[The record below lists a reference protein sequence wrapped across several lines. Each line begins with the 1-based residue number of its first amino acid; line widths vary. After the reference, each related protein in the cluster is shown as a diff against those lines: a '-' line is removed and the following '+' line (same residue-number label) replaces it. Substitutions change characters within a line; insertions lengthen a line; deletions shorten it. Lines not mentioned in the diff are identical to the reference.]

1 VRVLDAFSGISFFS
15 AEFGPV
21 RPDAKLARKAFWVF
35 ICLSFTA
42 LLSLG
47 TQTESANPADEAA
60 LSDALC
66 PIVYPVDETPSEQGY
81 QYIFYGNAFF
91 VNNEGYLV
99 TAAHV
104 LSAFRNGG
112 GQPYILLSR
121 PMAPRRLQ
129 KASLIAVDWEHDVAV
144 LRATPNSFEGNY
156 KVAYLPLTAQGLVA
170 GNAVLALALRPAKV
184 EDAHT
189 FQAPLHDRLTG
200 QVLDY
205 QFTQEEKGAGDTEL
219 LLFDHDVL
227 RGQSGAPVLSADTHE
242 VVGIVDG
249 RWLRPSV
256 VHVATAKLPATLE
269 RSTASVGAAVRI
281 HYAIALLQQNGIAW
295 QPSSQTPAANE
306 PEQNEED
313 DKGFSVPFPVSVVP
327 APYPPQSLFGGEVI
341 LDALVDSDG
350 KLVDVKVVH
359 GDPPFLDKAQSAVE
373 TWSFR
378 PARFAGEPVDARV
391 GVVFEFAEP
400 YLPSPKPRGHTYREP
415 PDSDDGAPLPV
426 YTVEPEYPLNAV
438 AEGSVVVLGIVDAQG
453 QLTSTQVIRDVPP
466 LTAATTAAMHQWRF
480 ASGKKAGENTE
491 SAVIVVAAFRRP
503 ALARVGSAKQSE

>member
-1 VRVLDAFSGISFFS
+1 MRQ
-15 AEFGPV
+15 
-21 RPDAKLARKAFWVF
+21 DAKVTPKSFWLF
-35 ICLSFTA
+35 ICLSFTG
-42 LLSLG
+42 LWSLLG
-47 TQTESANPADEAA
+47 TQSGSANPADEAA
-60 LSDALC
+60 LSDAIC

-121 PMAPRRLQ
+121 PMAPRLLQ

-144 LRATPNSFEGNY
+144 LRATPNPFEGNY
-156 KVAYLPLTAQGLVA
+156 KVAYLPLTAKGLVT
-170 GNAVLALALRPAKV
+170 GNAILGFALRPAKV

-200 QVLDY
+200 RVLDY

-256 VHVATAKLPATLE
+256 VHVATATLPATLE

-281 HYAIALLQQNGIAW
+281 HYAIALLQQHGVAW
-295 QPSSQTPAANE
+295 QTSSQAPASE
-306 PEQNEED
+306 PAQNEDD
-313 DKGFSVPFPVSVVP
+313 DKAFSVPFPVSVVP

-341 LDALVDSDG
+341 VDALVDSDG
-350 KLVDVKVVH
+350 KLADLKVVH
-359 GDPPFLDKAQSAVE
+359 GDPPFLDKAQSAVQ

-378 PARFAGEPVDARV
+378 PARLEGKPIDARV
-391 GVVFEFAEP
+391 GVVFEFADP
-400 YLPSPKPRGHTYREP
+400 YLPSPKPRAHTYPEP
-415 PDSDDGAPLPV
+415 PDSDDRAPLPV
-426 YTVEPEYPLNAV
+426 YAVEPEYPVNAL
-438 AEGSVVVLGIVDAQG
+438 AEGSVVVLGIVDAEG
-453 QLTSTQVIRDVPP
+453 RLTSTRVIRDVPQ
-466 LTAATTAAMHQWRF
+466 LTATTTAAMHQLRF
-480 ASGKKAGENTE
+480 VPGKKAGENTE
-491 SAVIVVAAFRRP
+491 SAVIVVAAFRHP
-503 ALARVGSAKQSE
+503 ALARAGSAKQSEPSITSP